1 MTDENNRRPKI
12 IHNPE
17 LGPFFKQDPST
28 NEPRILSQSET
39 IQLPVRA
46 NEIELLSRFEV
57 LFRQQKNTIRALRHF
72 YTYGCGFSKDLEK
85 SINISP
91 ASSFRIMTVLND
103 AGFIEPLT
111 KAHIPAKYGGKTIL
125 YGLPDVTAKEVQ
137 QAIARDLKYSSKSL
151 KYVDIIY
158 QRTLTEVVDEAIQM
172 DKIMAIAR
180 KHGNSGGFHY
190 SDIARYVANKHQLDG
205 TKVWRRQ

>member
-1 MTDENNRRPKI
+1 MADKNNSRTRTTLDQEPLFKTEPS
-12 IHNPE
+12 IH
-17 LGPFFKQDPST
+17 K
-28 NEPRILSQSET
+28 PRTLSQSES
-39 IQLPVRA
+39 IQLPARA

-111 KAHIPAKYGGKTIL
+111 KAHIPAKYGVKTIL

-137 QAIARDLKYSSKSL
+137 QAIARDMKYSSKSL
-151 KYVDIIY
+151 KHVDIIY
-158 QRTLTEVVDEAIQM
+158 QRTLTEVVDEEIQM
-172 DKIMAIAR
+172 TKIMAIA
-180 KHGNSGGFHY
+180 KKYGHAGGFHFT
-190 SDIARYVANKHQLDG
+190 DIARYVANKHQLDG
-205 TKVWRRQ
+205 TQVWRKP